1 MNDVREIV
9 KCVEENKSYIAGVIA
24 RVFAD
29 ETGKDVDEYYSK
41 FCDAINSAIPYF
53 ISNKKYTSKYQKG
66 VDALVKKI
74 NDAVGYDIK
83 PYFFKE
89 IKFLK
94 NSYKFFHKIEFLNEN
109 DINIEIEK
117 KIYDKNYN
125 NYFSIG
131 LTFEM
136 FYKIRRLDGQV
147 AIDNLNLLINK
158 LKNKTFMYKFKR
170 GCSVFLDFYISKSYI
185 NDNLNDLVRRYKVKD
200 LNDLMILHSEVCSFI
215 VKEDEL
221 DEESLRVINE
231 NKNNFR
237 KRIGENKTCFLSRFQ
252 ALGLK
257 KKIESIYRDNLF
269 EEVFVKG
276 KLSDFVDYYKI
287 SYENLNISRLM
298 YLYVD
303 LNNSLGLCTREN
315 FGDGN
320 KCYCFFSNEILEYDE
335 KDLNRVIIHEFI
347 HSIEKDSNLSSSF
360 MVACKYLNEAL
371 TDYFAYKALDYV
383 DKPLVE
389 YERERISFSGGS
401 MYDCMLPLIEI
412 MKKSSIW
419 ETVIEAKLENDANIL
434 IKKIGL
440 ANFNEINMCFN
451 DTYKSWMDKKELS
464 KNIVKLNNVIAKMN
478 NKIR

>member
-1 MNDVREIV
+1 VARVKKLKLKRPVIIGLKVFGVISGIFIFLLIFYNMQINSLTSLGYSEKASREILFSF
-9 KCVEENKSYIAGVIA
+9 NK
-24 RVFAD
+24 
-29 ETGKDVDEYYSK
+29 
-41 FCDAINSAIPYF
+41 
-53 ISNKKYTSKYQKG
+53 
-66 VDALVKKI
+66 
-74 NDAVGYDIK
+74 
-83 PYFFKE
+83 
-89 IKFLK
+89 
-94 NSYKFFHKIEFLNEN
+94 EFV
-109 DINIEIEK
+109 
-117 KIYDKNYN
+117 
-125 NYFSIG
+125 
-131 LTFEM
+131 M
-136 FYKIRRLDGQV
+136 
-147 AIDNLNLLINK
+147 
-158 LKNKTFMYKFKR
+158 
-170 GCSVFLDFYISKSYI
+170 
-185 NDNLNDLVRRYKVKD
+185 
-200 LNDLMILHSEVCSFI
+200 
-215 VKEDEL
+215 
-221 DEESLRVINE
+221 
-231 NKNNFR
+231 
-237 KRIGENKTCFLSRFQ
+237 RIGENKTCFLSRFQ